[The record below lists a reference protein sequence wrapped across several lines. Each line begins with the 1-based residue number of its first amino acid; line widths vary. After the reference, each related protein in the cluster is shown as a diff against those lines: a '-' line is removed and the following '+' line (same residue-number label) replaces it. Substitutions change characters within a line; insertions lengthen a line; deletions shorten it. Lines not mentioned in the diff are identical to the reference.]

1 MNRLSV
7 IITLFFSIS
16 FFSCKKGGAS
26 EDGNILIINR
36 DTNKL
41 VLLTESDKRPS
52 FHFTPAKNWMN
63 DPNGLVFY
71 KGVYHLFFQ
80 YNPNSNVWGP
90 MNWGHT
96 SSTDLFNWQD
106 FPIALI
112 PDNLGTIFSGSA
124 VVDSQNTSGFKAGN
138 EDPVVAIFTHAGSQQ
153 MQSIA
158 YSNDGGNTWNKYSS
172 NPVLSNPGLA
182 DFRDPKVFWY
192 EPGKKWI
199 LVLAAGDRIKI
210 YSSSNLKNWSFES
223 DFGSSFGAHSGVW
236 ECPDLFPL
244 TIEGTTT
251 TKWVL
256 LVSLNGGPNGGTA
269 TQYFVGDFDGK
280 NFSIASNIT
289 SWMDYGTDNY
299 AGVTYNN
306 IPTSD
311 SRRILIGWMSNWSY
325 AQNVPTT
332 TWRSTMTVPR
342 NLSLESTGSGYLLK
356 SIPVSELNNYLNKS
370 LDTVISGPFS
380 KVNLTDNKIIKTG
393 SYQILFSAD
402 LSLNNSIQFS
412 VGNSSEN
419 ISFNYDPSAGF
430 IALDRSVSGNVEF
443 NNLMKQKIY
452 CPFVPKKGQL
462 TEFRLLIDKTS
473 LELFV
478 ESGSKVLTTL
488 FFPNYQYNQLKLES
502 NNSASIFSN
511 FKLTGINKSLLR

>member
-1 MNRLSV
+1 MKLIQLFTLFLF
-7 IITLFFSIS
+7 IITA
-16 FFSCKKGGAS
+16 FSCKKNKS
-26 EDGNILIINR
+26 DGDSNILVINI

-41 VLLTESDKRPS
+41 VLLTEADRRPGY
-52 FHFTPAKNWMN
+52 HFTPAKNWMN
-63 DPNGLVFY
+63 DPNGLVYY
-71 KGVYHLFFQ
+71 KGTYHLFYQ
-80 YNPNSNVWGP
+80 YNPNGNVWGP
-90 MNWGHT
+90 MNWGHA

-106 FPIALI
+106 LPIALT

-124 VVDSQNTSGFKAGN
+124 VVDGQNTSGFKAGSD
-138 EDPVVAIFTHAGSQQ
+138 DPIVAIFTHAGSQQ
-153 MQSIA
+153 MQSAA
-158 YSNDGGNTWNKYSS
+158 YSTDGGNTWNKYSS

-192 EPGKKWI
+192 EPAQKWI
-199 LVLAAGDRIKI
+199 LVLAAGDRVKI
-210 YSSSNLKNWSFES
+210 YSSVNLKSWMFES
-223 DFGSSFGAHSGVW
+223 DFGSGLGAHGGVW

-244 TIEGTTT
+244 TVEGTSTS
-251 TKWVL
+251 KWIL

-280 NFSIASNIT
+280 NFSVASNVT

-306 IPTSD
+306 IPSSD
-311 SRRILIGWMSNWSY
+311 GRRILIGWMSNWSY

-342 NLSLESTGSGYLLK
+342 SLSLESTGVGYSLK
-356 SIPVSELNNYLNKS
+356 SMPVSEVNNYLNTA
-370 LDTVISGPFS
+370 LDTTISGSFKS
-380 KVNLTDNKIIKTG
+380 INFNDNKILKTG
-393 SYQILFSAD
+393 SYQVVFSAD
-402 LSLNNSIQFS
+402 LSLGNSLQFS
-412 VGNSSEN
+412 IGNSSESIN
-419 ISFNYDPSAGF
+419 FNYDPSSGF
-430 IALDRSVSGNVEF
+430 ITIDRSASGNVEF
-443 NNLMKQKIY
+443 HNLMKQKIY

-462 TEFRLLIDKTS
+462 TEFRILIDKTS

-488 FFPNYQYNQLKLES
+488 FFPNYQYNQLKLDG
-502 NNSASIFSN
+502 NNNNAIFSN